1 MKAETLARV
10 HTHTHTHT
18 YSLVNKKI
26 NIKKI
31 AIKPINI

>member
-1 MKAETLARV
+1 MKTETLARV
-10 HTHTHTHT
+10 YTNT

-31 AIKPINI
+31 AIKPINA

>member
-1 MKAETLARV
+1 MKAEILARV
-10 HTHTHTHT
+10 YTYTHT

-31 AIKPINI
+31 AIEPIKI

>member
-10 HTHTHTHT
+10 YIYTHT

-26 NIKKI
+26 DIKKI